1 MSIQRRPLLIFADSA
16 HTDCQRRGWPSAFR
30 ILLETQSFTFEE
42 NPGFDLHLFTSRGA
56 HRPGSSSLQVHFQ
69 EGASFGQRL
78 ENAIESLA
86 GLGYEELVI
95 VGRDCPELG
104 RNDIGDAFSLLRQHR
119 LVLGPDHRGGC
130 YLIGI
135 HASDRENLQGIRWQ
149 RNTDCRQIFDRFRGQ
164 DVCKLAVKLDLD
176 SLSDVWLLFRST
188 SRWAIVSE
196 LLRASLLGHPS
207 APARDKLNSSVE
219 NQRELWQFSP
229 PLSQAS

>member
-1 MSIQRRPLLIFADSA
+1 MSIQRRALLIFADSA

-219 NQRELWQFSP
+219 NQRELWQFPP